1 MALPFTRNDVVSC
14 GPEGCGSPMH
24 MKLFKQKLND
34 KTMWAKLAFPAMFC
48 VTVFML
54 YPFVYSLI
62 LSLYS
67 HKGLYSEWVGLGN
80 YVRMMQDQVF
90 RKALGNN
97 LLFLAVQVPIMLV
110 LGLLYAYILQTDRLK
125 FRGFFRMALFLPC
138 VTSLV
143 AYSIVF
149 RTMFMNDGLINQIL
163 LKLNLISQP
172 IQWLTNKTTARIVV
186 ILALCWRWT
195 GYNAMYY
202 IAGLQT
208 IPRDM
213 IEAAR
218 IDGCNVFQEFFKVV
232 VPQLKQVI
240 IFTSITSTIGTLQLF
255 DEVTTLTKG
264 GPANSTMTVSYYIFK
279 QSFEL
284 NNNYGYS
291 AAMSWVI
298 VVLIAALSLIQL
310 RATKEE

>member
-1 MALPFTRNDVVSC
+1 
-14 GPEGCGSPMH
+14 
-24 MKLFKQKLND
+24 MKNHKRFLNRRYNP
-34 KTMWAKLAFPAMFC
+34 KTMWAKLAFPALFF
-48 VTVFML
+48 VTAFML

-62 LSLYS
+62 LSLFS
-67 HKGLYSEWVGLGN
+67 HKGLSSTYVGLGN
-80 YVRMMQDQVF
+80 YARMLKDQVF
-90 RKALGNN
+90 LKALGNN
-97 LLFLAVQVPIMLV
+97 ILFLIIQVPVMLI
-110 LGLLYAYILQTDRLK
+110 LGLFFAYALQMDRLK
-125 FRGFFRMALFLPC
+125 FRGFFRTALFLPC

-149 RTMFMNDGLINQIL
+149 RTMFMNDGLINQVL
-163 LKLNLISQP
+163 MNLNIISEP

-186 ILALCWRWT
+186 IIALCWRWT

-202 IAGLQT
+202 IAGLQM
-208 IPRDM
+208 IPRDI

-218 IDGCNVFQEFFKVV
+218 IDGCNVFQEFFKIVI
-232 VPQLKQVI
+232 PQLKQVI

-264 GPANSTMTVSYYIFK
+264 GPANGTMTVSYYIFK

-291 AAMSWVI
+291 AAMSWV
-298 VVLIAALSLIQL
+298 VVFFIAALSLIQL
-310 RATKEE
+310 RATKED

>member
-1 MALPFTRNDVVSC
+1 
-14 GPEGCGSPMH
+14 MH
-24 MKLFKQKLND
+24 IKLFKQKLND
-34 KTMWAKLAFPAMFC
+34 RTMWAKLAFPAMFC

-67 HKGLYSEWVGLGN
+67 HKGLYSEWVGIGN
-80 YVRMMQDQVF
+80 YTRMFQDQVF

-97 LLFLAVQVPIMLV
+97 ILFLVIQVPIMLV

-149 RTMFMNDGLINQIL
+149 RTMFMNDGLVNQIL

-172 IQWLTNKTTARIVV
+172 IQWLTNKNTARFVV

-202 IAGLQT
+202 IAGLQV

-218 IDGCNVFQEFFKVV
+218 MDGCNIFQEFFKVV

-298 VVLIAALSLIQL
+298 VVLIAILSLIQL

>member
-1 MALPFTRNDVVSC
+1 
-14 GPEGCGSPMH
+14 
-24 MKLFKQKLND
+24 
-34 KTMWAKLAFPAMFC
+34 MWAKLAFPAMFC
-48 VTVFML
+48 VTSFML
-54 YPFVYSLI
+54 YPFVYSLV
-62 LSLYS
+62 LSLFS
-67 HKGLYSEWVGLGN
+67 HKGLTSTWVGFGN
-80 YVRMMQDQVF
+80 YSRLFHDKVF
-90 RKALGNN
+90 LKALGNN
-97 LLFLAVQVPIMLV
+97 ILFLAIQVPIMLV
-110 LGLLYAYILQTDRLK
+110 LGLFYAYVLQTDRLK
-125 FRGFFRMALFLPC
+125 FRGFFRMAIFLPC

-163 LKLNLISQP
+163 LKLNLIRDP
-172 IQWLTNKTTARIVV
+172 IQWLTNKTLARAVV
-186 ILALCWRWT
+186 IIALCWRWT

-202 IAGLQT
+202 IAGLQN

-218 IDGCNVFQEFFKVV
+218 IDGCNVFQEFFKIV

-264 GPANSTMTVSYYIFK
+264 GPANGTMTVSYYIFK

-298 VVLIAALSLIQL
+298 VFIIALLSLIQL
-310 RATKEE
+310 RTAKED

>member
-1 MALPFTRNDVVSC
+1 M
-14 GPEGCGSPMH
+14 E
-24 MKLFKQKLND
+24 MKRSRKKLNSRS
-34 KTMWAKLAFPAMFC
+34 MWAKLAFPVLFC
-48 VTVFML
+48 VTAFML
-54 YPFVYSLI
+54 YPFIYSII

-67 HKGLYSEWVGLGN
+67 HKGLSSSFVGIGN
-80 YVRMMQDQVF
+80 YARMMKDKVF
-90 RKALGNN
+90 LKALGNN
-97 LLFLAVQVPIMLV
+97 LLFLAIQVPIMLI
-110 LGLLYAYILQTDRLK
+110 LGLFYAYILQTDNLK
-125 FRGFFRMALFLPC
+125 FRGFFRMAIFLPC

-149 RTMFMNDGLINQIL
+149 RTMFMNDGLINQTMIAMH
-163 LKLNLISQP
+163 LIEKP
-172 IQWLTNKTTARIVV
+172 IQFLTSRPLARMVV
-186 ILALCWRWT
+186 IIALCWRWT

-202 IAGLQT
+202 IAGLQN

-218 IDGCNVFQEFFKVV
+218 LDGCNMFQEFFKIV

-264 GPANSTMTVSYYIFK
+264 GPGNGTMTVSYYIYK

-298 VVLIAALSLIQL
+298 VFIIALLSLAQL
-310 RATKEE
+310 RATKED

>member
-1 MALPFTRNDVVSC
+1 
-14 GPEGCGSPMH
+14 
-24 MKLFKQKLND
+24 
-34 KTMWAKLAFPAMFC
+34 MWAKLAFPALFF
-48 VTVFML
+48 VTAFML

-62 LSLYS
+62 LSLFS
-67 HKGLYSEWVGLGN
+67 HKGLSSTYVGLGN
-80 YVRMMQDQVF
+80 YARMLKDQVF
-90 RKALGNN
+90 LKALGNN
-97 LLFLAVQVPIMLV
+97 ILFLIIQVPVMLI
-110 LGLLYAYILQTDRLK
+110 LGLFFAYALQMDRLK
-125 FRGFFRMALFLPC
+125 FRGFFRTALFLPC

-149 RTMFMNDGLINQIL
+149 RTMFMNDGLINQVL
-163 LKLNLISQP
+163 MNLNIISEP

-186 ILALCWRWT
+186 IIALCWRWT

-202 IAGLQT
+202 IAGLQM
-208 IPRDM
+208 IPRDI

-218 IDGCNVFQEFFKVV
+218 IDGCNVFQEFFKIVI
-232 VPQLKQVI
+232 PQLKQVI

-264 GPANSTMTVSYYIFK
+264 GPANGTMTVSYYIFK

-291 AAMSWVI
+291 AAMSWV
-298 VVLIAALSLIQL
+298 VVFFIAALSLIQL
-310 RATKEE
+310 RATKED

>member
-1 MALPFTRNDVVSC
+1 
-14 GPEGCGSPMH
+14 
-24 MKLFKQKLND
+24 
-34 KTMWAKLAFPAMFC
+34 MWAKLAFPAMFC
-48 VTVFML
+48 VTAFML
-54 YPFVYSLI
+54 YPFVYSLV

-67 HKGLYSEWVGLGN
+67 HKGLASTWVGLGN
-80 YVRMMQDQVF
+80 YSRLFHDKVF
-90 RKALGNN
+90 LKALGNN
-97 LLFLAVQVPIMLV
+97 ILFLAIQVPIMLV
-110 LGLLYAYILQTDRLK
+110 LGLFYAYILQTDRLK
-125 FRGFFRMALFLPC
+125 CRGFFRMAIFLPC

-163 LKLNLISQP
+163 LKLHLIRDP
-172 IQWLTNKTTARIVV
+172 IQWLTNKTLARAVV
-186 ILALCWRWT
+186 IIALCWRWT

-202 IAGLQT
+202 IAGLQN

-218 IDGCNVFQEFFKVV
+218 IDGCNVFQEFFKIV

-264 GPANSTMTVSYYIFK
+264 GPANGTMTVSYYIFK

-298 VVLIAALSLIQL
+298 VFIIALLSLIQL
-310 RATKEE
+310 RTTKED

>member
-1 MALPFTRNDVVSC
+1 
-14 GPEGCGSPMH
+14 MH

-163 LKLNLISQP
+163 LRLNLISQP

-218 IDGCNVFQEFFKVV
+218 IDGCNVFQEFSRLLY
-232 VPQLKQVI
+232 P
-240 IFTSITSTIGTLQLF
+240 S
-255 DEVTTLTKG
+255 
-264 GPANSTMTVSYYIFK
+264 
-279 QSFEL
+279 
-284 NNNYGYS
+284 
-291 AAMSWVI
+291 
-298 VVLIAALSLIQL
+298 
-310 RATKEE
+310 

>member
-1 MALPFTRNDVVSC
+1 
-14 GPEGCGSPMH
+14 
-24 MKLFKQKLND
+24 
-34 KTMWAKLAFPAMFC
+34 MWAKLALPAMFF
-48 VTVFML
+48 VTAFML

-62 LSLYS
+62 LSLHS
-67 HKGLYSEWVGLGN
+67 HKGLTSTWVGLGN
-80 YVRMMQDQVF
+80 YARMLKDKVF
-90 RKALGNN
+90 LKALGNN
-97 LLFLAVQVPIMLV
+97 VLFLAIQVPIMLV
-110 LGLLYAYILQTDRLK
+110 LGLFFAYILQTDRLK
-125 FRGFFRMALFLPC
+125 GRGFFRMAIFLPC
-138 VTSLV
+138 ITSLV

-163 LKLNLISQP
+163 MKLNLISKP
-172 IQWLTNKTTARIVV
+172 IQWMTNKNLARMVV
-186 ILALCWRWT
+186 IIALCWRWT

-202 IAGLQT
+202 IAGLQN
-208 IPRDM
+208 IPKDM

-218 IDGCNVFQEFFKVV
+218 IDGCNVFQEFFRVV

-255 DEVTTLTKG
+255 DEIQTLTKG
-264 GPANSTMTVSYYIFK
+264 GPANGTMTVSYYIFK

-298 VVLIAALSLIQL
+298 VFIIALLSVVQL
-310 RATKEE
+310 RAAKED

>member
-1 MALPFTRNDVVSC
+1 
-14 GPEGCGSPMH
+14 
-24 MKLFKQKLND
+24 MKLKFAKNKVND
-34 KTMWAKLAFPAMFC
+34 KSMWAKLAFPAMFF
-48 VTVFML
+48 VTAFML

-67 HKGLYSEWVGLGN
+67 HKGLNSIWQGLGN
-80 YVRMMQDQVF
+80 YVRMFQDKIF
-90 RKALGNN
+90 LKALGNN
-97 LLFLAVQVPIMLV
+97 ILFLVIQVPIMLV
-110 LGLLYAYILQTDRLK
+110 LGLFFAYLLQTDRLK
-125 FRGFFRMALFLPC
+125 FRGFFRTALFLPC

-149 RTMFMNDGLINQIL
+149 RAMFQNDGLINQIL
-163 LKLNLISQP
+163 MNLGIIEYP
-172 IQWLTNKTTARIVV
+172 IQFFTDKFLARMVV
-186 ILALCWRWT
+186 IVALCWRWT

-202 IAGLQT
+202 IAGLQN
-208 IPRDM
+208 IPRDI

-218 IDGCNVFQEFFKVV
+218 IDGCNPVQEFFKVV

-240 IFTSITSTIGTLQLF
+240 VFTSITSTIGTLQLF
-255 DEVTTLTKG
+255 DEVTTLTQG

-291 AAMSWVI
+291 AAMSWII
-298 VVLIAALSLIQL
+298 VFIIALLSLTQL
-310 RATKEE
+310 RATKED

>member
-1 MALPFTRNDVVSC
+1 
-14 GPEGCGSPMH
+14 
-24 MKLFKQKLND
+24 MKNKIFKRRLND
-34 KTMWAKLAFPAMFC
+34 KSMWAKLAFPAMFF

-54 YPFVYSLI
+54 YPFVYSLV

-67 HKGLYSEWVGLGN
+67 HKGITSTWVGFGN
-80 YVRMMQDQVF
+80 YIRMFHDKVF
-90 RKALGNN
+90 LKALGNN
-97 LLFLAVQVPIMLV
+97 ILFLAIQVPIMLV
-110 LGLLYAYILQTDRLK
+110 LGLFFAYILQTDNLK
-125 FRGFFRMALFLPC
+125 YRGFFRMAIFLPC
-138 VTSLV
+138 ITSLV

-149 RTMFMNDGLINQIL
+149 RTMFMNDGLINQL
-163 LKLNLISQP
+163 LMKMQIISKP
-172 IQWLTNKTTARIVV
+172 IQWMTNKHLARMVV
-186 ILALCWRWT
+186 IIALCWRWT

-202 IAGLQT
+202 IAGLQN
-208 IPRDM
+208 IPRDI

-218 IDGCNVFQEFFKVV
+218 IDGCNKFQEFFRIV

-255 DEVTTLTKG
+255 DEVTTLSKG
-264 GPANSTMTVSYYIFK
+264 GPANGTMTVSYYIFK

-298 VVLIAALSLIQL
+298 VLLIALLSVIQL
-310 RATKEE
+310 RATKED

>member
-1 MALPFTRNDVVSC
+1 MLSILTKFAQESGVSALKHKHVGHKV
-14 GPEGCGSPMH
+14 
-24 MKLFKQKLND
+24 ND
-34 KTMWAKLAFPAMFC
+34 KTMWAKLALPAMFC
-48 VTVFML
+48 VTAFML
-54 YPFVYSLI
+54 YPFVYSLV

-67 HKGLYSEWVGLGN
+67 HKGLTATWVGLGN
-80 YVRMMQDQVF
+80 YVRMFHDKIF
-90 RKALGNN
+90 LKALANN
-97 LLFLAVQVPIMLV
+97 ILFLAIQVPIMLV
-110 LGLLYAYILQTDRLK
+110 LGLFFAYILQTDRLK
-125 FRGFFRMALFLPC
+125 GRAFFRTALFLPC

-149 RTMFMNDGLINQIL
+149 RTMFMNDGLINQTL
-163 LKLNLISQP
+163 LNLNIIDKP
-172 IQWLTNKTTARIVV
+172 IQWLTDKTLARVVV
-186 ILALCWRWT
+186 IIALCWRWT

-202 IAGLQT
+202 IAGLQN
-208 IPRDM
+208 IPRDV

-218 IDGCNVFQEFFKVV
+218 IDGCNPFQEFFKVV

-264 GPANSTMTVSYYIFK
+264 GPANGTMTVSYYIFK

-298 VVLIAALSLIQL
+298 VFIIAALSLLQL
-310 RATKEE
+310 RAAKED